1 MRLGLGGGRR
11 RGRVRAHIVPFAAPI
26 SETKH
31 MLLIQGFNMM
41 EVVGLVGRI
50 GIEFAVSAGVSQ
62 GLGEGEG

>member
-1 MRLGLGGGRR
+1 M
-11 RGRVRAHIVPFAAPI
+11 PFAAPM